1 MSIQK
6 EFDKII
12 DRKELTLS
20 QNSDN
25 FIKHI
30 EKIYEDLVCTPH
42 FNDEDVLLE
51 DSGISFFHK
60 ETKEKLSWSIVVIL
74 RIYVNQL
81 GYKASHI
88 IKNKTL
94 LGHIQSQEYDCLGV
108 QYHMLINEYG
118 NHKFIFEKEVSN
130 E

>member
-6 EFDKII
+6 EFNKII
-12 DRKELTLS
+12 ERKELVLS

-30 EKIYEDLVCTPH
+30 EKIYEDLVSTPH
-42 FNDEDVLLE
+42 FNDENVLFE
-51 DSGISFFHK
+51 DSGVSFFHK
-60 ETKEKLSWSIVVIL
+60 ETKEELSWLIVVIL
-74 RIYVNQL
+74 KIYVNQL

-94 LGHIQSQEYDCLGV
+94 LGYIQSQEYSCLCV
-108 QYHMLINEYG
+108 HHHTLINKYG
-118 NHKFIFEKEVSN
+118 DHKFIFEEDVSS